1 MNVEMLQRKIDDTDY
16 WDMEI
21 LDFKSLYF
29 GDEIEIIIDNDDNTC
44 WKIVFLSCFKVSY
57 ETDANWRKMPKV
69 KEMKEPQLGYYGQNI
84 TVIESEESD
93 FYKVDMDLSIMT
105 SRIECKN
112 ILVEKIY
119 KESLN
124 LFWKNN

>member
-1 MNVEMLQRKIDDTDY
+1 MNVEMLQKKIDETDY

>member
-1 MNVEMLQRKIDDTDY
+1 MNVEMLQRKIDETDY

>member
-1 MNVEMLQRKIDDTDY
+1 MNVEIIQKEIDETDY

-21 LDFKSLYF
+21 LDLKSLYF
-29 GDEIEIIIDNDDNTC
+29 GDEIEMIIDNDDDTC
-44 WKIVFLSCFKVSY
+44 WKIVFLSCYRVSY
-57 ETDANWRKMPKV
+57 ETDANWRKISNV
-69 KEMKEPQLGYYGQNI
+69 KNMKKPQLGYYGQDM
-84 TVIESEESD
+84 VVSESEESD

-105 SRIECKN
+105 ICIECKN
-112 ILVEKIY
+112 VFIEKIS

>member
-1 MNVEMLQRKIDDTDY
+1 
-16 WDMEI
+16 MEI
-21 LDFKSLYF
+21 FKWLEKWYSSKCD
-29 GDEIEIIIDNDDNTC
+29 GEWEN
-44 WKIVFLSCFKVSY
+44 
-57 ETDANWRKMPKV
+57 
-69 KEMKEPQLGYYGQNI
+69 YYGIKIN
-84 TVIESEESD
+84 TLDNPESD

>member
-1 MNVEMLQRKIDDTDY
+1 
-16 WDMEI
+16 MEI

>member
-1 MNVEMLQRKIDDTDY
+1 MNVEMIQKEIDRTDY

-21 LDFKSLYF
+21 LDLKSLYF
-29 GDEIEIIIDNDDNTC
+29 GDEIELIIDNGDDTC

-57 ETDANWRKMPKV
+57 KTDANRRKLQNV
-69 KEMKEPQLGYYGQNI
+69 KEMKKTQLGYYGQDI
-84 TVIESEESD
+84 AVSESEESD

-105 SRIECKN
+105 IHIECKN
-112 ILVEKIY
+112 ILVKKIFKEK
-119 KESLN
+119 LD